1 MANFN
6 ASKLVVG
13 DQSSLE
19 TVSLKQLLQATNA
32 YGVFGAETEKGTR
45 LVLAGKDGKR
55 LTINGKNS
63 STINIH
69 KKAVLPATGDLF
81 DDNNEP
87 WLKELFN
94 NNVIYYG
101 ESTIKETIDGKE
113 IERTQSWLTLS
124 KPGGFKRASKVVT
137 VESLMA
143 SVVGAD

>member
-1 MANFN
+1 MSNFN

-13 DQSSLE
+13 DESSLE

-55 LTINGKNS
+55 LIINGKNS

-81 DDNNEP
+81 DDDNEP
-87 WLKELFN
+87 WLKDLFN

-101 ESTIKETIDGKE
+101 ESTIKEEGKADR
-113 IERTQSWLTLS
+113 IQSWLTLS

-143 SVVGAD
+143 SFVGAD